1 MAYTDFTIDNLK
13 EQFGLQVR
21 GGTVFESVEPIS
33 VPHTLR
39 ERLNVRGVPLRSE
52 KARSEVIIMPILLT
66 LLELNADRLTL
77 FSGER
82 LEGDVST
89 KLVGECD
96 YLFANMVNTPVLD
109 SPIFCV
115 AEAIPPEGAS
125 WNQEAKKQD
134 MDLGID
140 QCAAQLLGVQHFNLR
155 HGKTLDVIYGC
166 VTTGETWQ
174 FMRLEGK
181 KLLIDQRRYFLN
193 ELETILGIL
202 QFIIDQFPPIE
213 D

>member
-1 MAYTDFTIDNLK
+1 MAYTDFTLEDVQTDFDLKLLFANL
-13 EQFGLQVR
+13 
-21 GGTVFESVEPIS
+21 FETIKSIPI
-33 VPHTLR
+33 PETLR
-39 ERLNVRGVPLRSE
+39 DRLSDIKFVPFRSE
-52 KARSEVIIMPILLT
+52 KSRSELIVMPILLAIIR
-66 LLELNADRLTL
+66 LNNYRHTL

-82 LEGDVST
+82 LEGDASQ
-89 KLVGECD
+89 KLTGECD
-96 YLFANMVNTPVLD
+96 FLLVNAPTSPTLSNPV
-109 SPIFCV
+109 FCV
-115 AEAIPPEGAS
+115 V
-125 WNQEAKKQD
+125 EAKKQD
-134 MDLGID
+134 LDVGMG
-140 QCAAQLLGVQHFNLR
+140 QCAAQLLGVQHFNQR

>member
-1 MAYTDFTIDNLK
+1 MAYTDFTIDHLK

-21 GGTVFESVEPIS
+21 DGAVFEGVLPIAI
-33 VPHTLR
+33 PRTLR

-52 KARSEVIIMPILLT
+52 KARSEIIIMPVLLAM
-66 LLELNADRLTL
+66 LELNADRLTL

-82 LEGDVST
+82 LEGDVNA

-96 YLFANMVNTPVLD
+96 YLFVNMVNTPVLD

-115 AEAIPPEGAS
+115 A
-125 WNQEAKKQD
+125 EAKKQD

-140 QCAAQLLGVQHFNLR
+140 QCAAQLLGVQHFNQR

>member
-1 MAYTDFTIDNLK
+1 MA
-13 EQFGLQVR
+13 
-21 GGTVFESVEPIS
+21 
-33 VPHTLR
+33 
-39 ERLNVRGVPLRSE
+39 
-52 KARSEVIIMPILLT
+52 
-66 LLELNADRLTL
+66 
-77 FSGER
+77 
-82 LEGDVST
+82 
-89 KLVGECD
+89 
-96 YLFANMVNTPVLD
+96 NTPVLD

-115 AEAIPPEGAS
+115 A
-125 WNQEAKKQD
+125 EAKKQD

-140 QCAAQLLGVQHFNLR
+140 QCAAQLLGVQHFNQR
-155 HGKTLDVIYGC
+155 HGKTLEVIYGC

-202 QFIIDQFPPIE
+202 QFIIDQFPPVE